1 MVSDT
6 NMHRKDFKPCAICH
20 KGVMHTGLPLFW
32 RVHIERI
39 GVDMQAAQ
47 RQHGLEQ
54 FFGGTLPGAVAL
66 ADVFSDGAP
75 IGKPMDE
82 GKTVLVCE
90 TCAMADMPVAELAER
105 AA

>member
-1 MVSDT
+1 MSAPWRSAMWVKVC
-6 NMHRKDFKPCAICH
+6 R

-39 GVDMQAAQ
+39 GVDMQVVQ
-47 RQHGLEQ
+47 RQHELEQ
-54 FFGGTLPGAVAL
+54 FFGSTSPGAVAL
-66 ADVFSDGAP
+66 ADMFSDGAP

-82 GKTVLVCE
+82 GKTVLICE
-90 TCAMADMPVAELAER
+90 TCAMADMPIAELAER

>member
-1 MVSDT
+1 MTNT
-6 NMHRKDFKPCAICH
+6 NMHRKNFKPCAICH

-54 FFGGTLPGAVAL
+54 FFGGTSPGAVAL

-75 IGKPMDE
+75 IGKPLDE

-90 TCAMADMPVAELAER
+90 DCAMADMPVAVLAER
-105 AA
+105 GAR

>member
-1 MVSDT
+1 MTTT

-47 RQHGLEQ
+47 RQQGLEQ
-54 FFGGTLPGAVAL
+54 FFGGTSPGAAWG
-66 ADVFSDGAP
+66 ADWGVVGEAAGAP
-75 IGKPMDE
+75 G
-82 GKTVLVCE
+82 
-90 TCAMADMPVAELAER
+90 LAG
-105 AA
+105 AT

>member
-1 MVSDT
+1 MTNTT
-6 NMHRKDFKPCAICH
+6 NMQRKDFKPCAICR

-32 RVHIERI
+32 RVHIERM
-39 GVDMQAAQ
+39 GVDMKAAQ
-47 RQHGLEQ
+47 RQHGMEQ
-54 FFGGTLPGAVAL
+54 FFGGAVAI
-66 ADVFSDGAP
+66 ADVFNDGAS

-90 TCAMADMPVAELAER
+90 TCAMVDMPVAVLAER